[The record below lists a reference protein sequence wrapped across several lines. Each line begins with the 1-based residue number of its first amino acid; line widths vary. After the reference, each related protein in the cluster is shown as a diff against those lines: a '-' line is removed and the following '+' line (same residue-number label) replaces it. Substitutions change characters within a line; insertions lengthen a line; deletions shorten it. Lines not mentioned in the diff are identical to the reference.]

1 MWSGLSGPV
10 SPGTAWARRARCALT
25 LACLALAW
33 SGLAGAASVERDPAL
48 KAQLREAL
56 TRAESFPDRFD
67 AQVWLTDM
75 ASRLGN
81 RVPDPEERLEI
92 LISAHRH
99 ATASQ
104 LPPEMVLA
112 VIDVESNFQR
122 YAVST
127 ANAQG
132 LMQIMRFWLDELDM
146 PGDALFE
153 IDKNIRMGCTILRYY
168 LELENGDWSRAL
180 ARYNGSLG
188 STRYPNLVFERL
200 RTTWFRN

>member
-1 MWSGLSGPV
+1 MWWDLSDRV
-10 SPGTAWARRARCALT
+10 SPGTSWSERARTALA
-25 LACLALAW
+25 LACLAAIW
-33 SGLAGAASVERDPAL
+33 SAPAGAASTDRDPEL

-75 ASRLGN
+75 ANRLGN
-81 RVPDPEERLEI
+81 RVPDPEERLAI

-122 YAVST
+122 YAVSS

-153 IDKNIRMGCTILRYY
+153 IDNNIRMGCAILRYY
-168 LELENGDWSRAL
+168 LELENGDWGRAL
-180 ARYNGSLG
+180 ARYNGSIG
-188 STRYPNLVFERL
+188 SQRYPNLVFERL